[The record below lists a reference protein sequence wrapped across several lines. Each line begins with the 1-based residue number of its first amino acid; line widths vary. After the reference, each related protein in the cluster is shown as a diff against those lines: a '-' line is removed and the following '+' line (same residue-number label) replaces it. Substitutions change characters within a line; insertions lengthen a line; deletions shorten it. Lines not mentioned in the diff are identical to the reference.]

1 MLKVWQKPT
10 DWCTQLTSF
19 KRAAALSAILVV
31 SACGNVSN
39 DEAEQTETGQTQSET
54 LESDLSTEEAADY
67 SVSIDVPSDWYESD
81 KAGFDYQ
88 YLWDGNDWDDILAQ
102 DFNDQSYDF
111 TGDFFRDLLESNL
124 PDAESIT
131 VRDDSAEL
139 GGYPAIIIDVT
150 YTTDS
155 YTSLTYVDVDGHL
168 WEFTVN
174 AQTQEGIER
183 GEAIN
188 DTATF
193 TP

>member
-10 DWCTQLTSF
+10 DWCRQLTSF

-111 TGDFFRDLLESNL
+111 TGDFCRDLLESNL

-183 GEAIN
+183 GEDIN